1 MANIQH
7 ASIPEAQLHE
17 AKGASTSTTG
27 QVLTSTGGAATFQ
40 TPSTAPAAG
49 TVSQGIYDY
58 NDLGTTASPI
68 PLTVA
73 GTWYKLTNDGA
84 GAFTNKTYALAGL
97 ADIWDVATGQFNW
110 NNGTLLS
117 LGDTVDIRV
126 DVDIIT
132 TGANK
137 AVEVDIELGIGGSPY
152 KLPIIPLE
160 NFKTAGTYHDVR
172 LMSIYLGDTNTLN
185 FPAQIEATADGTGVT
200 VVVNGW
206 YIRPLHTNT

>member
-1 MANIQH
+1 MPNIQH
-7 ASIPEAQLHE
+7 RDIPEAQLHE
-17 AKGASTSTTG
+17 VKGASTSTVG

-49 TVSQGIYDY
+49 TVSQGVYDY
-58 NDLGTTASPI
+58 NDLATTSTPI
-68 PLTVA
+68 PLTLA
-73 GTWYKLTNDGA
+73 GTWYELTNDGA

-97 ADIWDVATGQFNW
+97 TDIWNVSTNQFEW
-110 NNGTLLS
+110 SNGTLLS

-126 DVDIIT
+126 DIDIIT

-152 KLPIIPLE
+152 RLPIIPLE

-172 LMSIYLGDTNTLN
+172 LMSIYLGDTNTLD
-185 FPAQIEATADGTGVT
+185 FPAKIEATADGTGVS

-206 YIRPLHTNT
+206 YVRPLHTNT

>member
-7 ASIPEAQLHE
+7 KDIPEAQLHE
-17 AKGASTSTTG
+17 VKGASTSTVG

-49 TVSQGIYDY
+49 TVSQGVYDY
-58 NDLGTTASPI
+58 NDLATTSTPI

-73 GTWYKLTNDGA
+73 GTWYDLTNDGA

-97 ADIWDVATGQFNW
+97 TDIWNVSTNQFEW

-126 DVDIIT
+126 DIDIIT
-132 TGANK
+132 TGSNK
-137 AVEVDIELGIGGSPY
+137 AVEVAIELGIGGAPY
-152 KLPIIPLE
+152 KLPVIPLE

-172 LMSIYLGDTNTLN
+172 IMSIYLGDTNTLN
-185 FPAQIEATADGTGVT
+185 FPAKLEAKADGTGVSI
-200 VVVNGW
+200 VVNGW

>member
-7 ASIPEAQLHE
+7 KDIPEAQLHE
-17 AKGASTSTTG
+17 VKGASTSTVG

-49 TVSQGIYDY
+49 TVSQGVYDY
-58 NDLGTTASPI
+58 NDLATTSTPI

-73 GTWYKLTNDGA
+73 GTWYDLTNDGA

-97 ADIWDVATGQFNW
+97 TDIWNVSTNQFEW

-126 DVDIIT
+126 DIDIIT
-132 TGANK
+132 TGSNK
-137 AVEVDIELGIGGSPY
+137 AVEVAIELGIGGAPY
-152 KLPIIPLE
+152 KLPVIPLE

-172 LMSIYLGDTNTLN
+172 IMSIYLGDTNTLN
-185 FPAQIEATADGTGVT
+185 FPAKLEAKADGTGVS
-200 VVVNGW
+200 VIVNGW

>member
-7 ASIPEAQLHE
+7 TDIPEAQLHE
-17 AKGASTSTTG
+17 AKGASTSTVG
-27 QVLTSTGGAATFQ
+27 QVLTSIGGAATFQ

-49 TVSQGIYDY
+49 TVSQGVYDY
-58 NDLGTTASPI
+58 NDLATTSTPI

-73 GTWYKLTNDGA
+73 GTWYDLTNDGA

-97 ADIWDVATGQFNW
+97 TDIWNVSTNQFNW
-110 NNGTLLS
+110 NNGSLLS

-126 DVDIIT
+126 DIDIIT

-152 KLPIIPLE
+152 RLPIIPLE

-172 LMSIYLGDTNTLN
+172 LMSIYLGDTNTLD
-185 FPAQIEATADGTGVT
+185 FPAKIEATADGTGVS

-206 YIRPLHTNT
+206 YVRPLHTNT

>member
-1 MANIQH
+1 MPNIQH
-7 ASIPEAQLHE
+7 RNIPEAQLHE
-17 AKGASTSTTG
+17 VKGASTSTVG

-49 TVSQGIYDY
+49 TVSQGVYDY
-58 NDLGTTASPI
+58 NDLATTSTPI

-73 GTWYKLTNDGA
+73 GTWYDLTNDGA

-97 ADIWDVATGQFNW
+97 TDIWNVSTNQFEW

-126 DVDIIT
+126 DIEIIT

-152 KLPIIPLE
+152 KLPVIPLE

-185 FPAQIEATADGTGVT
+185 FPAKLEAKADGTGVSI
-200 VVVNGW
+200 VVNGW
-206 YIRPLHTNT
+206 YVRPLHTNT